1 MNSGVHSDVVWH
13 RLLTTTP
20 CPSSDFP
27 ACSGDHPSWYL
38 APWQPRLMQT
48 SGMVSTSGKASIL
61 DGKVSQIGF
70 LKYSRGSLWK
80 EVFEMKSSVLPPK
93 RQAWG
98 FRVCAS
104 SQSDCWRPPPV
115 RRAHPQAKH
124 HGLHLPIRLPVPF
137 TCCEIGFISPKWR
150 FGGWSLIL
158 RWCFWWM

>member
-1 MNSGVHSDVVWH
+1 MNGGVHSDVVWP
-13 RLLTTTP
+13 RLPTTTP

-48 SGMVSTSGKASIL
+48 SGMVPTSGKPSML
-61 DGKVSQIGF
+61 DGKVSPTGF

-80 EVFEMKSSVLPPK
+80 EVFEIKSSVLPPK

-104 SQSDCWRPPPV
+104 SQGDGCPPPPPPPHPV
-115 RRAHPQAKH
+115 RRAHQQAK

-150 FGGWSLIL
+150 FGG
-158 RWCFWWM
+158 

>member
-1 MNSGVHSDVVWH
+1 MNGGVHSDAVWP
-13 RLLTTTP
+13 RLPTTTP

-48 SGMVSTSGKASIL
+48 SGMVSTSGNPSIL
-61 DGKVSQIGF
+61 DGKVSPIGF

-80 EVFEMKSSVLPPK
+80 EVFEIKSSVLPPK

-104 SQSDCWRPPPV
+104 SQGDGCPPPPSDVLTSRLSTMAFTSLFVFLCLLRVV
-115 RRAHPQAKH
+115 RLASSPQNDDV
-124 HGLHLPIRLPVPF
+124 GDDL
-137 TCCEIGFISPKWR
+137 
-150 FGGWSLIL
+150 
-158 RWCFWWM
+158 